1 MEEEIIKELENDL
14 DASIESLEGRLKKI
28 NAGRAN
34 PSMLD
39 GVMVNYYGTP
49 TPLKSLV
56 TISVPEARQLLIKP
70 FDKSSLASIEK
81 GIFEAN
87 IGYTPTNDGEC
98 IRISIPPLTE
108 DRRKELVKQAKATCE
123 DSKVAIRNHR
133 RDAIEML
140 KDADLPEDAE
150 KRSEERVQTLI
161 DKYNKKVDTILDAK
175 TTDLMSV

>member
-81 GIFEAN
+81 GIFEAD

-140 KDADLPEDAE
+140 KDADLPEDVE

-161 DKYNKKVDTILDAK
+161 DKYNKKVDTILDSK